1 MNPQAT
7 APIPNVNPSNI
18 IEKTKETANVLQQQL
33 LSEGNK
39 VQQKASSF
47 IGEFRENRFVS
58 GGREFLESNTLV
70 AKISFFILIL
80 LGFILLLRL
89 GTRILQKIFTPTDSP
104 MLISGT
110 KNATE
115 KIIISQTGRNNIP
128 IFRSNNEN
136 KGIEFTYSLWMFIK
150 DLEYRKGKKKH
161 VFHKGSKMPAKKNMY
176 DGIDT
181 SDMAF
186 PNNAPG
192 MYIHEDKNT
201 LVIVMNTF
209 DKIIEEVEIPNIP
222 LNKWFHVTI
231 RVENKY
237 MDVFINGSIAKRHK
251 FNSVPKQNYGDIFIN
266 DNQGFSGYMSTMQY
280 HNKGLNG
287 TEISA
292 IVNKGPNMKMK
303 NEMTNFP
310 PYLSLRWFLG

>member
-1 MNPQAT
+1 MESQPPAISKQ
-7 APIPNVNPSNI
+7 IL
-18 IEKTKETANVLQQQL
+18 EKTKQTANVLQTQL

-39 VQQKASSF
+39 AQQKASSL

-58 GGREFLESNTLV
+58 GGKEFLESNTLV

-89 GTRILQKIFTPTDSP
+89 GTRILQKIFTPSDSP

-115 KIIISQTGRNNIP
+115 KIIISQTGRNNVP
-128 IFRSNNEN
+128 IYRSNNEN

-161 VFHKGSKMPAKKNMY
+161 VFHKGSQMPAKKNTY
-176 DGIDT
+176 DGVDLT
-181 SDMAF
+181 DMAF

-231 RVENKY
+231 RVENKN
-237 MDVFINGSIAKRHK
+237 MDVFINGSIAKRHR

-266 DNQGFSGYMSTMQY
+266 DNQGYSGYISTMQY
-280 HNKGLNG
+280 HNRGLNG

-292 IVNKGPNMKMK
+292 IVDKGPNMKIK

>member
-1 MNPQAT
+1 
-7 APIPNVNPSNI
+7 
-18 IEKTKETANVLQQQL
+18 
-33 LSEGNK
+33 
-39 VQQKASSF
+39 
-47 IGEFRENRFVS
+47 
-58 GGREFLESNTLV
+58 
-70 AKISFFILIL
+70 
-80 LGFILLLRL
+80 
-89 GTRILQKIFTPTDSP
+89 

-115 KIIISQTGRNNIP
+115 KLIISQTGTNNVP

-176 DGIDT
+176 DGVDT

-201 LVIVMNTF
+201 LVIVMNTL
-209 DKIIEEVEIPNIP
+209 DKIIEEVEIQNIT

-231 RVENKY
+231 RVEYKY
-237 MDVFINGSIAKRHK
+237 I
-251 FNSVPKQNYGDIFIN
+251 
-266 DNQGFSGYMSTMQY
+266 
-280 HNKGLNG
+280 
-287 TEISA
+287 
-292 IVNKGPNMKMK
+292 
-303 NEMTNFP
+303 
-310 PYLSLRWFLG
+310 

>member
-1 MNPQAT
+1 
-7 APIPNVNPSNI
+7 
-18 IEKTKETANVLQQQL
+18 
-33 LSEGNK
+33 
-39 VQQKASSF
+39 
-47 IGEFRENRFVS
+47 
-58 GGREFLESNTLV
+58 
-70 AKISFFILIL
+70 
-80 LGFILLLRL
+80 
-89 GTRILQKIFTPTDSP
+89 

-115 KIIISQTGRNNIP
+115 KIIISQTGRNNVP
-128 IFRSNNEN
+128 IYRSNNEN

-161 VFHKGSKMPAKKNMY
+161 VFHKGSQMPANKNTY
-176 DGIDT
+176 DGVDLT
-181 SDMAF
+181 DMAF

-231 RVENKY
+231 RVENKN
-237 MDVFINGSIAKRHK
+237 MDVFVNGSIAKRHR

-266 DNQGFSGYMSTMQY
+266 DNQGYSGYISTMQY
-280 HNKGLNG
+280 HNRGLNG

-292 IVNKGPNMKMK
+292 IVDKGPNMKMK